1 MAYHIIALVCVI
13 ALMQLWFYSIATQ
26 IKSSDNAVS
35 KLLTC
40 VLLTLLFKV
49 DWGIHFMGLEYE
61 DSYVFSAY
69 ARQLSFDIY
78 STSFRIDCVEIG
90 SLEEPLMTGSY
101 GGHMIV
107 YPTLLYIVTSIFG
120 FSATCISLS
129 NSIVSFFTMVTI
141 AFIRFPRKGLWIFAV
156 SAFCIA
162 PAVNL
167 YTTAFLSETFSAFI
181 SVFFVTTY
189 IDNRGDLH
197 SWFKTIL
204 CCFLFSLALLTKRD
218 NAVLFIIPL
227 MDGVWSFVKTRN
239 LKELTRILAPYI
251 TVIGLFILF
260 VHNIFEAEIEE
271 VGDIG
276 YSTFSISFFW
286 RQLPVYLASLLTP
299 SYFSV
304 GPILCC
310 LLLANA
316 IYRHNVSFPTASIF
330 IMFCG
335 YVFMYAAHYRGY
347 PYVVGDEEIGCF
359 ETFRYLNN
367 AYYCIPIVLGYTS
380 LRRTRRFC
388 ILGVSVILLVFSYII
403 TLHLRK
409 EYSSLENKTR
419 LEDVRTI
426 DGKIEGN
433 TIIITDVPL
442 VFLNLAASNTL
453 ICNAQLID
461 YLDMT
466 NPDFK
471 YLLYCSDVKA
481 MDTRYGTHIEDLQVQ
496 SQIVLPSGKSLS
508 KVERQRRFQAAQP
521 CKSDDCYIM
530 VLDS

>member
-1 MAYHIIALVCVI
+1 MAYHIIALLCVI
-13 ALMQLWFYSIATQ
+13 ALMQLWFCLIAVQ
-26 IKSSDNAVS
+26 IKSSDKAVF

-40 VLLTLLFKV
+40 VLLTLLLKV

-78 STSFRIDCVEIG
+78 PTSFRIDCVEIG
-90 SLEEPLMTGSY
+90 SLENPLMTGCY

-120 FSATCISLS
+120 FSSTCISLS

-189 IDNRGDLH
+189 INNRGDLQ
-197 SWFKTIL
+197 SRFKTIV

-218 NAVLFIIPL
+218 NAVLVIIPL
-227 MDGVWSFVKTRN
+227 MDGVWSFAKNRN
-239 LKELTRILAPYI
+239 IMESMRAFAPYI
-251 TVIGLFILF
+251 AVIVLFVFF

-286 RQLPVYLASLLTP
+286 RQLPAYIESILTP

-304 GPILCC
+304 GLILCC

-347 PYVVGDEEIGCF
+347 PYVVGDEKIGCF

-380 LRRTRRFC
+380 LRRRIGRFC
-388 ILGVSVILLVFSYII
+388 ILGVSVVLLVFSYII
-403 TLHLRK
+403 TLHLRMG
-409 EYSSLENKTR
+409 YSLLENKTR

-426 DGKIEGN
+426 DRKIEGN
-433 TIIITDVPL
+433 TVIITDVPL
-442 VFLNLAASNTL
+442 VFLNLAESNTL

-466 NPDFK
+466 NSGFE
-471 YLLYCSDVKA
+471 YWLYCSDVKA
-481 MDTRYGTHIEDLQVQ
+481 IDTRYGTHIEDLQVQ
-496 SQIVLPSGKSLS
+496 SQIDLPSGKSLL
-508 KVERQRRFQAAQP
+508 KVEPAT
-521 CKSDDCYIM
+521 KISDYTI
-530 VLDS
+530 SQK

>member
-1 MAYHIIALVCVI
+1 MTYHIIALLGVI
-13 ALMQLWFYSIATQ
+13 ALMQLWLYSIVTR
-26 IKSSDNAVS
+26 IKSSDYAML

-40 VLLTLLFKV
+40 ILLTLLFKV
-49 DWGIHFMGLEYE
+49 DWGVHFMGLEYE
-61 DSYVFSAY
+61 DAYVFSAY
-69 ARQLSFDIY
+69 ARQLSFGIY
-78 STSFRIDCVEIG
+78 PTSFRIDCVEIG
-90 SLEEPLMTGSY
+90 SLENPLMMGSY

-120 FSATCISLS
+120 FSATCISVS
-129 NSIVSFFTMVTI
+129 NTIVSFFTMLTI
-141 AFIRFPRKGLWIFAV
+141 AFIRFPKKKFWIFAV
-156 SAFCIA
+156 SAYCIA
-162 PAVNL
+162 PAINL
-167 YTTAFLSETFSAFI
+167 FATAFLSETFSAFI

-189 IDNRGDLH
+189 INNREDLH
-197 SWFKTIL
+197 SWFKTSL

-218 NAVLFIIPL
+218 NAILFIIPL
-227 MDGVWSFVKTRN
+227 IDGVWSFVKTRN
-239 LKELTRILAPYI
+239 LKELAKILVPYI
-251 TVIGLFILF
+251 AVIAILIFF
-260 VHNIFEAEIEE
+260 VHNILEAEIEE

-286 RQLPVYLASLLTP
+286 RQLPAYLESVLTP

-304 GPILCC
+304 GLILCC

-316 IYRHNVSFPTASIF
+316 IYRHNVSFPIASMF

-347 PYVVGDEEIGCF
+347 PYVVGDEKIGCF

-367 AYYCIPIVLGYTS
+367 AYYCIPIVLGYIS
-380 LRRTRRFC
+380 LRRTGRFC
-388 ILGVSVILLVFSYII
+388 ILGVSVILLVFSYIT

-426 DGKIEGN
+426 DREIEGN
-433 TIIITDVPL
+433 VVIITDEPL
-442 VFLNLAASNTL
+442 VFLNLAVSNTL

-466 NPDFK
+466 NPDFE
-471 YLLYCSDVKA
+471 YWLYCSDVKA
-481 MDTRYGTHIEDLQVQ
+481 IDTRYGTHIEDLQVQ
-496 SQIVLPSGKSLS
+496 SQIVLPSGKSLF
-508 KVERQRRFQAAQP
+508 KVEPAT
-521 CKSDDCYIM
+521 KISDCAT
-530 VLDS
+530 SQKR